1 MRESVEISKE
11 LVNYLRGRK
20 MDGVRYFNPVLNS
33 VGKWVISK
41 GEQEMCVGVEYDFLK
56 TLPSK
61 EHIAMNEAVDL
72 SDVFNSNNIYSS
84 DIEQVLNVIDSGHR
98 LQRKDIRFRGLEIP
112 EQAKEVSKRLIQDGF
127 IFLESDLPN
136 GTPEDGAEII
146 DPVIREDGIME
157 IGQKGNAN
165 KKVFAAMYHK
175 DQIDIG
181 VGQITTTPANFIE
194 GILPNDWIG
203 LGSEVSL
210 EALKSELNNRGKNV
224 L

>member
-1 MRESVEISKE
+1 
-11 LVNYLRGRK
+11 
-20 MDGVRYFNPVLNS
+20 
-33 VGKWVISK
+33 
-41 GEQEMCVGVEYDFLK
+41 
-56 TLPSK
+56 
-61 EHIAMNEAVDL
+61 
-72 SDVFNSNNIYSS
+72 
-84 DIEQVLNVIDSGHR
+84 
-98 LQRKDIRFRGLEIP
+98 
-112 EQAKEVSKRLIQDGF
+112 
-127 IFLESDLPN
+127 
-136 GTPEDGAEII
+136 
-146 DPVIREDGIME
+146 ME